1 MTEVQPGGDVLL
13 TVVTGHVDG
22 SVAEDRRLDVL
33 DLGDDLGVG
42 RHGDVV
48 LLGVGGGHGSWRVV
62 VGRRRSSLLWDLRVE
77 SASSHYLV
85 VTRGSSWHLTE
96 IRAN

>member
-33 DLGDDLGVG
+33 DLGDDLGDYPG
-42 RHGDVV
+42 
-48 LLGVGGGHGSWRVV
+48 LKIMPQKT
-62 VGRRRSSLLWDLRVE
+62 
-77 SASSHYLV
+77 SHM
-85 VTRGSSWHLTE
+85 
-96 IRAN
+96 